1 MKAKTELIHG
11 ESYSFIIDNI
21 FKRGLYT
28 AVDKT
33 FISEDGITICAS
45 SEANYIEAL
54 GPFLNKKARAIF
66 KVKYEKIDTSKVK
79 LWEVMD
85 AEEWQGVCFYDSV
98 KNEVA
103 GAALVEVYNNNTLY
117 RLVELDWEQS
127 LGNFLVMTEMTESA
141 DIRISQ
147 SGNVRLGGWLT
158 KKEFFTMCH
167 LVASMTDKPE

>member
-11 ESYSFIIDNI
+11 ESYTFGIDNI
-21 FKRGLYT
+21 LKTGLYT
-28 AVDKT
+28 AVDKS
-33 FISEDGITICAS
+33 FIGDDGITICSA

-85 AEEWQGVCFYDSV
+85 AYEWKGVCFYDSV

-117 RLVELDWEQS
+117 TLVELDWEQS
-127 LGNFLVMTEMTESA
+127 LGNFLGMTDLD
-141 DIRISQ
+141 DIRINP
-147 SGNVRLGGWLT
+147 SGGVKLTGWLT
-158 KKEFFTMCH
+158 KKEFLTMCH
-167 LVASMTDKPE
+167 LVASMTDKPEQQ